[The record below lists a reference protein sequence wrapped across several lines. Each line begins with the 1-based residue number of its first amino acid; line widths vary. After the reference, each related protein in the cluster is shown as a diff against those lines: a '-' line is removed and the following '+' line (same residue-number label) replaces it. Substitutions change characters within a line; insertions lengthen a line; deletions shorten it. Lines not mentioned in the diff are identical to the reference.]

1 MKRKDEIKAILDS
14 WTWSES
20 ENTYI
25 SLTAFNSQIELM
37 NSFRNQFNTKG
48 DLTDKQTETA
58 KKIIE
63 QNRQFSATF
72 RLSRI

>member
-48 DLTDKQTETA
+48 DLTDKQTEMQKA
-58 KKIIE
+58 
-63 QNRQFSATF
+63 RY
-72 RLSRI
+72 

>member
-1 MKRKDEIKAILDS
+1 MERKDQILEILNS

-25 SLTAFNSQIELM
+25 SLTAFDSQIELM

-48 DLTDKQTETA
+48 DLSDKQIETA

-63 QNRQFSATF
+63 QNRKFSQTF

>member
-48 DLTDKQTETA
+48 DLTDKQIETA